1 VPAGGTGAWARAAGT
16 HAGTTASVAYAAT
29 STGRTNRAARPRTV
43 GGVIGAA

>member
-1 VPAGGTGAWARAAGT
+1 
-16 HAGTTASVAYAAT
+16 VANAAT